1 MNHFTPP
8 YNMSPPGPYYL
19 PLYPHME
26 NGVYSQ
32 GCGFRD
38 SSPQDCEVLSN
49 ARIDASDA
57 RIYVSDTD
65 TSLQDNTADN
75 HQSQV
80 STIATITENNS
91 PQGVITETPP
101 QIVREMF

>member
-1 MNHFTPP
+1 
-8 YNMSPPGPYYL
+8 
-19 PLYPHME
+19 ME

-32 GCGFRD
+32 GCGFKD
-38 SSPQDCEVLSN
+38 SSPQDYEVLSN
-49 ARIDASDA
+49 ARIDTSDA

-75 HQSQV
+75 LQSQV

-91 PQGVITETPP
+91 PQSVNTETPP